1 VKTALVNVLVFLFWL
16 GVVVAGIRSSRKS
29 RCGIGIGSHFGP
41 AGGIGPLPDEFLD
54 HMLACSEFGGR
65 ARVRPDSRFGDEDI
79 H

>member
-29 RCGIGIGSHFGP
+29 RRGIGTGSHFGP

-54 HMLACSEFGGR
+54 HMFGSPEFGGR
-65 ARVRPDSRFGDEDI
+65 PRMRSDSRFGDENI